1 MKKLL
6 ALLLAA
12 CMIVSLA
19 ACGGAAAD
27 DGKEQASAVA
37 DSFLKSIQDGDFA
50 TAETYLSEDLQ
61 NELSWDT
68 FLDNATQKMQTSL
81 LSSIPGYTPSDEVKA
96 AIEDWTKTIL
106 GVMVRSY
113 EVGDVS
119 ESGGAYTVKGK
130 ISVVDVS
137 GTSNDE
143 FYQLG
148 QDLGK
153 EASGDY
159 MNEHLEELQKIYQED
174 GQNAV
179 YDKIFADL
187 LPTMLPK
194 ITEVFEKY
202 DAADQDVE
210 LTVENKDGKYVITSI
225 PDDLKNLTVF

>member
-12 CMIVSLA
+12 CMILSLA
-19 ACGGAAAD
+19 ACGDAAAD
-27 DGKEQASAVA
+27 DGKSQASAVA
-37 DSFLKSIQDGDFA
+37 DSFLKAIEEGDFA

-68 FLDNATQKMQTSL
+68 FLEDATQKMEQSL
-81 LSSIPGYTPSDEVKA
+81 LSSIQGYTPSDEVKG
-96 AIEDWTKTIL
+96 AITDWTKELL
-106 GVMVRSY
+106 GIMVRSY
-113 EVGDVS
+113 EVGEVTEKDGV
-119 ESGGAYTVKGK
+119 YTVKGK
-130 ISVVDVS
+130 IGVVDVS
-137 GTSNDE
+137 GTSNEE

-159 MNEHLEELQKIYQED
+159 MNEHKEELQKLYQDE
-174 GQNAV
+174 GMNAV

-194 ITEVFEKY
+194 ITEIFEKY
-202 DAADQDVE
+202 DAVDQDVE
-210 LTVENKDGKYVITSI
+210 LTVENQDGKYVITNI
-225 PDDLKNLTVF
+225 PDDLKDLALF